1 MPLPACALCVCAAL
15 SWAVGN
21 VCTRRAQAPRPVAL
35 LVWTSLVPPLPMP
48 ALSLAFEGPEA
59 IGDALAGIDLGA
71 VGAIGY
77 LVLASTW
84 FGYGAWSWLI
94 RHNPASQVVP
104 FTLLVPP
111 VGIASAW
118 LALDEVPNSAELVG
132 GAIVL
137 AGLALNAWP
146 GSARRPRAAAR
157 SGGRRR
163 RRGPCHS
170 AGRGSPSDTR
180 GVTRRRTGTD

>member
-1 MPLPACALCVCAAL
+1 
-15 SWAVGN
+15 
-21 VCTRRAQAPRPVAL
+21 
-35 LVWTSLVPPLPMP
+35 
-48 ALSLAFEGPEA
+48 
-59 IGDALAGIDLGA
+59 
-71 VGAIGY
+71 
-77 LVLASTW
+77 VLASTW

-118 LALDEVPNSAELVG
+118 LALDEVPNAAELVG

-137 AGLALNAWP
+137 GGLALNAWA

-157 SGGRRR
+157 SG
-163 RRGPCHS
+163 
-170 AGRGSPSDTR
+170 AAAPSR
-180 GVTRRRTGTD
+180 ALP